1 MAIPLRTTDSDWP
14 FEFLDNKCLTSNLH
28 TKYKMYRHTCTVQAV
43 MRWLVKYERG
53 LNDTQ

>member
-28 TKYKMYRHTCTVQAV
+28 TKYKMYKHTCTVQAV
-43 MRWLVKYERG
+43 MRWLEG
-53 LNDTQ
+53 G